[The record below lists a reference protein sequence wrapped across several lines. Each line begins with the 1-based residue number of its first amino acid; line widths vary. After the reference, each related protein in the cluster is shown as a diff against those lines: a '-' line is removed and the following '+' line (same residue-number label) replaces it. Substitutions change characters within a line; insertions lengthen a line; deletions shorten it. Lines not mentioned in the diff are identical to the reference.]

1 MANVRGPRRAA
12 GEDSGEDLNTQVAG
26 EVSEYAEV
34 ESSAPSSNGKT
45 PPPGIPLKPRSD
57 RAVERAEPASASICV
72 PCLIARG
79 AVLVVV
85 TALLITMV
93 VLEQKRK
100 KAATK

>member
-1 MANVRGPRRAA
+1 MV
-12 GEDSGEDLNTQVAG
+12 G

-34 ESSAPSSNGKT
+34 ESVPPASNGKT
-45 PPPGIPLKPRSD
+45 PAPGIPLRPRLD
-57 RAVERAEPASASICV
+57 RPVERAEPASASLCV

-100 KAATK
+100 KAAAK